1 MGLDISD
8 ERKMNSYRNN
18 NNIKVGLFFVGLIL
32 IIGLLG
38 YSNSIVNRLRDDNR
52 NIVKLYSEIIAK
64 TVNEDSDTNLNFVF
78 DEIIKKVQFPII
90 YSDAKNTPIYSRNI
104 SGIELPN
111 QLKKPMG
118 AMDRQNDPIP
128 ISYYDQISGQSIP
141 LGFLH
146 YGDSD
151 LIRKLQWLPYLEIG
165 VVAMFIFIGFMGFNS
180 IRNSEK
186 RNIWVGMARET
197 AHQLGTPV
205 SALMGWVDRIKRH
218 PEESS
223 HVVQEM
229 ESDLERL
236 NQIGTR
242 FSKMGSQTVLNSISL
257 KELVNRQTGYLKKR
271 MPSLGKDIEL
281 RLTSNEDI
289 NIEGNEVLLGWAIEN
304 VIRNG
309 IDSIKGELG
318 TVEIK
323 IYSDDNYGI
332 IQLKDNGSGIQ
343 KKDWRNIFRP
353 GFSTK
358 ERGWG
363 LGLSLVNR
371 IIEEIHGG
379 EIKVIHSEIG
389 VGTTFEISLKKSV

>member
-1 MGLDISD
+1 
-8 ERKMNSYRNN
+8 MNSYRNN

-104 SGIELPN
+104 SGIELPD

-343 KKDWRNIFRP
+343 KKDWKNIFRP

>member
-1 MGLDISD
+1 
-8 ERKMNSYRNN
+8 MNSYRNN

-104 SGIELPN
+104 SGIELPD

-257 KELVNRQTGYLKKR
+257 KELINRQTGYLKKR

-343 KKDWRNIFRP
+343 KKDWKNIFRP

>member
-1 MGLDISD
+1 
-8 ERKMNSYRNN
+8 MNSYRNN

-104 SGIELPN
+104 SGIELPD

-343 KKDWRNIFRP
+343 KKDWKNIFRP

-371 IIEEIHGG
+371 IIGEIHGG

>member
-1 MGLDISD
+1 
-8 ERKMNSYRNN
+8 
-18 NNIKVGLFFVGLIL
+18 
-32 IIGLLG
+32 
-38 YSNSIVNRLRDDNR
+38 
-52 NIVKLYSEIIAK
+52 
-64 TVNEDSDTNLNFVF
+64 
-78 DEIIKKVQFPII
+78 
-90 YSDAKNTPIYSRNI
+90 
-104 SGIELPN
+104 
-111 QLKKPMG
+111 MG

-343 KKDWRNIFRP
+343 KKDWKNIFRP

-371 IIEEIHGG
+371 IIGEIHGG

>member
-1 MGLDISD
+1 
-8 ERKMNSYRNN
+8 MNSYRNN

-104 SGIELPN
+104 SGIELPD

-223 HVVQEM
+223 HVVHEM

-343 KKDWRNIFRP
+343 KKDWKNIFRP

-371 IIEEIHGG
+371 IIGEIHGG

>member
-104 SGIELPN
+104 SGIELPD

-371 IIEEIHGG
+371 IIDEIHGG

>member
-104 SGIELPN
+104 SGIELPD

-257 KELVNRQTGYLKKR
+257 KELINRQTGYLKKR

-343 KKDWRNIFRP
+343 KKDWKNIFRP

-371 IIEEIHGG
+371 IIGEIHGG

>member
-257 KELVNRQTGYLKKR
+257 KELINRQTGYLKKR